1 MRLFSRPFF
10 ILFFTLQIICTFLLF
25 VYTFWLK
32 RVSVELRTV
41 RDGRSIQLDDSQRIS
56 FSERYRKKRL
66 SGMNGLY
73 NRKENE
79 VIELCA
85 EDTDN
90 EAEDVN
96 DRIGYLEDMP
106 LIDYTED
113 HDINLEDNQE
123 DMILHAQDIIE
134 YTSGARVFET
144 EVFSSIQNE
153 KSNLLGTLFAI
164 IGGIFSSHGMILA
177 KSGYQSSI
185 HSFIHYHL
193 LVLDW

>member
-1 MRLFSRPFF
+1 M
-10 ILFFTLQIICTFLLF
+10 
-25 VYTFWLK
+25 K

-96 DRIGYLEDMP
+96 DRIGVEGRNSDRF
-106 LIDYTED
+106 
-113 HDINLEDNQE
+113 Q
-123 DMILHAQDIIE
+123 A
-134 YTSGARVFET
+134 GR
-144 EVFSSIQNE
+144 
-153 KSNLLGTLFAI
+153 
-164 IGGIFSSHGMILA
+164 
-177 KSGYQSSI
+177 
-185 HSFIHYHL
+185 
-193 LVLDW
+193 